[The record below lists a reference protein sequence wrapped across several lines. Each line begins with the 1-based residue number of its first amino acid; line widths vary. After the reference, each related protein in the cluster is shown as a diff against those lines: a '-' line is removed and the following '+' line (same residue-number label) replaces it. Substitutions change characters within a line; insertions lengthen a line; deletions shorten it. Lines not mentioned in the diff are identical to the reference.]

1 MKVTKRT
8 SRRETSVRMP
18 VHCLHGMQY
27 KCHPAVQAYLGG
39 IEAQALEGLQKGL
52 DGVIAGGKH
61 VVRSGLVLV
70 SLPRELRGW
79 VCGACGITQFT
90 NTALHPTCMAF

>member
-27 KCHPAVQAYLGG
+27 KCRHTWGALRHKHWRVCRRVLMALLLEVSMSSDQAW
-39 IEAQALEGLQKGL
+39 
-52 DGVIAGGKH
+52 
-61 VVRSGLVLV
+61 S
-70 SLPRELRGW
+70 
-79 VCGACGITQFT
+79 
-90 NTALHPTCMAF
+90 

>member
-1 MKVTKRT
+1 MKYQLGCPCMVCMECTV
-8 SRRETSVRMP
+8 SGHSA
-18 VHCLHGMQY
+18 G
-27 KCHPAVQAYLGG
+27 QAYLGG

-70 SLPRELRGW
+70 FLPRKLG
-79 VCGACGITQFT
+79 G
-90 NTALHPTCMAF
+90 